1 MLQIYN
7 SFSRKKEV
15 FQPLVSGRVT
25 MYVCGPTV
33 YDVGHLGHGRSAVA
47 FDLIR
52 RYLIWKGFVVK
63 YVSNFTDID
72 DKMINRAAEKNISV
86 KALAELIGPAYDRD
100 FEALRILKPDVR
112 PCATEQKYIDGMIE
126 IISKLEKKDATY
138 MTSDGVYFDISK
150 FADYGK
156 LSRQKLEELNSGARV
171 EVNIEK
177 RSPQDFVLWKLEKPG
192 EPAWESP
199 WGRGRPGW
207 HIECS
212 AMSSQELGETIDI
225 HGGGAD
231 LMFPHHECEIAQ
243 SEMASGKQFVRY
255 WLHNGFINVHQEK
268 MSKSL
273 GNFVTL
279 KDVFVKYEPRVVRF
293 AYLQTHY
300 RNPISFDDGL
310 LEQAKSA
317 LERLDNF
324 FRWFFPE
331 NKDEESGVSG
341 VFSLKGN
348 LTLSL
353 NDYIQDA
360 KRKFEIAMD
369 DDFNTSS
376 ALAAIFDLIS
386 IMYEFDHK
394 GTVSSEDKKLC
405 KTFLKSIDSV
415 FAILP
420 GVQSE
425 LPDEI
430 SALIQ
435 QREEARKNRDFSNS
449 DLIRDELLAK
459 GIELEDTPRGTV
471 WKRV

>member
-1 MLQIYN
+1 MLQVYN

-15 FQPLVSGRVT
+15 FQPLTAGRVT

-33 YDVGHLGHGRSAVA
+33 YDVGHLGHGRSAVS

-52 RYLIWKGFVVK
+52 RYLIWKGLSVK

-72 DKMINRAAEKNISV
+72 DKMINRAAEKGITV
-86 KALAELIGPAYDRD
+86 KALAELIGPEYERD

-112 PCATEQKYIDGMIE
+112 PCATEQKYINGMIE
-126 IISKLEKKDATY
+126 IISKLEKKGAAY
-138 MTSDGVYFDISK
+138 VTSDGVYFDISK
-150 FADYGK
+150 FVNYGK
-156 LSRQKLEELNSGARV
+156 LSNQKLEELNSGARV
-171 EVNIEK
+171 EVNTEK
-177 RSPQDFVLWKLEKPG
+177 RNPQDFVLWKLEKPG

-255 WLHNGFINVHQEK
+255 WLHNGFINVNEEK

-279 KDVFVKYEPRVVRF
+279 KDVFVKYDPRIVRF

-300 RNPISFDDGL
+300 RNPISFDDSL
-310 LEQAKSA
+310 LEQAKNA
-317 LERLDNF
+317 LERLDGF
-324 FRWFFPE
+324 VRRLESFPAASDVSSLTE
-331 NKDEESGVSG
+331 SLRVAKNKFEES
-341 VFSLKGN
+341 
-348 LTLSL
+348 
-353 NDYIQDA
+353 
-360 KRKFEIAMD
+360 MD
-369 DDFNTSS
+369 DDFETSE
-376 ALAAIFDLIS
+376 AFAAIFELMKEANIAMDKNTI
-386 IMYEFDHK
+386 
-394 GTVSSEDKKLC
+394 TVLDQHAVLD
-405 KTFLKSIDSV
+405 FLKDIDRV

-420 GVQSE
+420 SAQAE
-425 LPDEI
+425 LSDEI
-430 SALIQ
+430 AALIQ
-435 QREEARKNRDFSNS
+435 QREEARKNRDFASS
-449 DLIRDELLAK
+449 DRIRDELLAK